1 MIAAILLCLAAAA
14 LNAAWNALLKTS
26 GDPMAVATRAMGTS
40 ALAVT
45 PLVAIA
51 WLVAG
56 KPAVP
61 PSTFALA
68 AASSGAEFIYFL
80 GLTTA
85 YRRGELSVVYPLA
98 RGSAPLL
105 AVLAGVVVLGESLTV
120 HTLAGVLL
128 LVAGI
133 LIVRTPSRAAW
144 NVVAPALLTGAA
156 IATYSAIDKVG
167 TQQAPPWLYGW
178 FIWCGGAILLVGWAG
193 VKRVRNQQAPPEPV
207 SPPPEASSGR
217 GAVVIGAMMLVSYLM
232 VLFALRLAPL
242 VVVAP
247 LRESGIVLGTVV
259 GAWRLDERAGF
270 RPRIGGSMAIL
281 GGVLILAL

>member
-1 MIAAILLCLAAAA
+1 MIAAIVLCLVAAA

-26 GDPMAVATRAMGTS
+26 GDPMAVATRAMSAS

-56 KPAVP
+56 EPTVSAG
-61 PSTFALA
+61 TFALA
-68 AASSGAEFIYFL
+68 GGSSVAEFIYFL
-80 GLTTA
+80 CLTTA

-105 AVLAGVVVLGESLTV
+105 AVIAGVVVLREALTIHIV
-120 HTLAGVLL
+120 AGVLL
-128 LVAGI
+128 LGAGI

-144 NVVAPALLTGAA
+144 NVMAPALMTGAA

-167 TQQAPPWLYGW
+167 TGQAPPWLYGW
-178 FIWCGGAILLVGWAG
+178 FIWCGGSLLLVGWAG
-193 VKRVRNQQAPPEPV
+193 AKRLRRTPLPAEPGSPASTPPTFRL
-207 SPPPEASSGR
+207 A
-217 GAVVIGAMMLVSYLM
+217 ATIGGMMLVSYLM
-232 VLFALRLAPL
+232 VLFALSLAPL

-247 LRESGIVLGTVV
+247 LRESGIVLVTAV
-259 GAWRLDERAGF
+259 GAWRLGERAGF
-270 RPRIGGSMAIL
+270 RSRISGSLAIL
-281 GGVLILAL
+281 GGVLVLAL

>member
-1 MIAAILLCLAAAA
+1 MVAAILLCLAAAA

-26 GDPMAVATRAMGTS
+26 GDPMAVATRAMSTS

-51 WLVAG
+51 WLLAG
-56 KPAVP
+56 RPAVSP
-61 PSTFALA
+61 HTFALA
-68 AASSGAEFIYFL
+68 GASSVAEFIYFL

-85 YRRGELSVVYPLA
+85 YQRGELSVVYPLA

-105 AVLAGVVVLGESLTV
+105 AVIAGVVVLGESLTV
-120 HTLAGVLL
+120 HLLAGVLL

-133 LIVRTPSRAAW
+133 LIVRTPSRASW
-144 NVVAPALLTGAA
+144 PVMAPALLTGAA

-178 FIWCGGAILLVGWAG
+178 FLWCGGAVLLLAWAG
-193 VKRVRNQQAPPEPV
+193 IMRLRHMQVPPASVPAATAAP
-207 SPPPEASSGR
+207 SGR
-217 GAVVIGAMMLVSYLM
+217 VAVTIGAMMLISYLM

-247 LRESGIVLGTVV
+247 LRESGIVLVTVV
-259 GAWRLDERAGF
+259 GAWRLGERAGL
-270 RPRIGGSMAIL
+270 RPRIGGSLAIL
-281 GGVLILAL
+281 GGVLILAF

>member
-26 GDPMAVATRAMGTS
+26 GDPMAVATRAMGVS

-51 WLVAG
+51 WVVAG
-56 KPAVP
+56 EPAVSP
-61 PSTFALA
+61 RTFALA
-68 AASSGAEFIYFL
+68 GASSVAEFIYFL

-85 YRRGELSVVYPLA
+85 YQRGELSVVYPLA

-105 AVLAGVVVLGESLTV
+105 AVLAGVVVLGERLTA
-120 HTLAGVLL
+120 HTLAGVVL

-144 NVVAPALLTGAA
+144 NVMVPALLTGTA
-156 IATYSAIDKVG
+156 IATYTAIDKVG

-178 FIWCGGAILLVGWAG
+178 FLWCGGALLLVGWAG
-193 VKRVRNQQAPPEPV
+193 MKHVRNTRRAPEPV
-207 SPPPEASSGR
+207 SRPPEVPSGR
-217 GAVVIGAMMLVSYLM
+217 VAAAIGGMMLVSYLM

-247 LRESGIVLGTVV
+247 LRESGIVLVTVV
-259 GAWRLDERAGF
+259 GAWRLNERAGL
-270 RPRIGGSMAIL
+270 RPRIGGSLAIL